1 MVSSPGG
8 VTELLLELR
17 AGNPAAE
24 AKLIPVVYDQLHRL
38 AAHYMRQERP
48 DHTLQTTALVN
59 EAYLRLTAQPKIKWE
74 DRAHF
79 FGVAA
84 HVMRQIVMQYARA
97 HGAKKRGALVPK
109 VSLDEALEFSPE
121 RSRELIALDEALKNL
136 EQLSPRQGRV
146 VELRFF
152 GGLSV
157 EETAEVLGTSPRT
170 VKRDWNVARAW
181 LYGELAH

>member
-1 MVSSPGG
+1 MVSSPGDI
-8 VTELLLELR
+8 TELLLALR

-24 AKLIPVVYDQLHRL
+24 AKLIPAVYEQLHRL
-38 AAHYMRQERP
+38 ANHYMRQERP
-48 DHTLQTTALVN
+48 DHTLQPTALVN
-59 EAYLRLTAQPKIKWE
+59 EAYLRLTAQPIIDWK

-84 HVMRQIVMQYARA
+84 RVMRQIVIEYARA
-97 HGAKKRGALVPK
+97 HGAKKRGAFIQK
-109 VSLDEALEFSPE
+109 VFLDEALEFSPE

-136 EQLSPRQGRV
+136 EQLSPRQSRV